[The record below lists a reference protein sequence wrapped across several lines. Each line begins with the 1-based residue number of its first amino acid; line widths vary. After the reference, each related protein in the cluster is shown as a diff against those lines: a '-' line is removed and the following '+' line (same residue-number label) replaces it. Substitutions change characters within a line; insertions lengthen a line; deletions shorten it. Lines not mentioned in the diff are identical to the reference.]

1 MVAIIIWSSSYFQ
14 FEQQNI
20 YPEGTIGSLLSFSWQ
35 ITSLNDVVYLPS
47 IECSG
52 FGSVHRTLPIRRE
65 SQTRSWLS
73 LSLV

>member
-52 FGSVHRTLPIRRE
+52 FGSVH
-65 SQTRSWLS
+65 
-73 LSLV
+73 

>member
-20 YPEGTIGSLLSFSWQ
+20 SSEGTIGSLLSFSWQ
-35 ITSLNDVVYLPS
+35 ITSLNDVVYLLS

-52 FGSVHRTLPIRRE
+52 FAPFTEHC
-65 SQTRSWLS
+65 Q
-73 LSLV
+73 